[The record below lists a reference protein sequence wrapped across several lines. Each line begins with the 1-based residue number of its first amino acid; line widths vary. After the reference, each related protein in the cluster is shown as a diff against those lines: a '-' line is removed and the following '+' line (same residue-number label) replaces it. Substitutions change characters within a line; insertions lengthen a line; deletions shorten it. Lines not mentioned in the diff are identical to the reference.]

1 MGNGDAGVAKSRP
14 DAEQEY
20 RFGLITIPFVGYE
33 GFLTCTLN
41 HLRYTVAQKP
51 LLYAVRYR
59 NQDRVRNNGDWQ
71 TLYYDT
77 VVELDPIKLL
87 DKIEAAQKAI
97 ADRLKN
103 AMNPIN
109 ANEQQAIE
117 NARRNLY
124 FLKQHP
130 AA

>member
-51 LLYAVRYR
+51 LLDAVRCR

-87 DKIEAAQKAI
+87 DKIEAGQKAI

-109 ANEQQAIE
+109 AN
-117 NARRNLY
+117 
-124 FLKQHP
+124 
-130 AA
+130 